1 MDTTTLTPAT
11 ANPATDAEPPT
22 APALVRDLHY
32 FQLRQEVEEFLYEEA
47 ELLDQRR
54 YLEWLDTLA
63 EDLVYFMPMKRNVK
77 FGRHAQQEDTRFE
90 KDMSWMNEGK
100 WTLRK
105 RAEQILTGVHWAEEP
120 LSRVCHMV
128 SNVQLTAIDDAT
140 PGAER
145 VKVRSRFLIYQN
157 RVEYEQYFFVG
168 KRNDVLRREGDR
180 WLLER
185 REICLDQNV
194 LLAKNL
200 TVFF

>member
-1 MDTTTLTPAT
+1 MDTTTLTPTT

-77 FGRHAQQEDTRFE
+77 FGRHAQHEDTRFE

-168 KRNDVLRREGDR
+168 KRSDVLRREGDR

-194 LLAKNL
+194 LLAAFEK
-200 TVFF
+200 

>member
-1 MDTTTLTPAT
+1 MDTTTQTLTT

-22 APALVRDLHY
+22 APTLVRDLHY

>member
-22 APALVRDLHY
+22 APTLVRDLHY

-128 SNVQLTAIDDAT
+128 SNVQLTAIGDAT

-168 KRNDVLRREGDR
+168 KRSDVLRREGGR